1 MLKIVGGMEKKI
13 EKVLGSWD
21 LEVDSYSY
29 FVVYV
34 EREESMDF

>member
-1 MLKIVGGMEKKI
+1 MEKKI

-29 FVVYV
+29 LVVYV
-34 EREESMDF
+34 EREESTDF